1 MPLRPPE
8 FEVSPESPYAN
19 DTLGRQRRVEALCNL
34 IKEEAATAAV
44 VSIDGGFGTGKSVF
58 LRMSAVC
65 LRDAEVN
72 VVEFNAWQQSHTN
85 DPLVDMVAALA
96 AASSSDTAN
105 LKKIVLGMAGRVAAN
120 TLGQVVSAATGGALD
135 LTGIASA
142 NDDAPSDRFTAWNEA
157 EAQVANF
164 KQALAELVN
173 DGDGPLVVLVDE
185 LDRCLPSYAME
196 LLNTARHLF
205 DVPGVVIVLG
215 INRVELGHRVQKVY
229 GQSCDADAYLR
240 RFVDLAISLGDPP
253 AERIDAYVAGVFA
266 AAELDNDQTSRE
278 LQPALALRAG
288 QPGASMRDIEQTAHH
303 AAQIFSPAKKMPGW
317 AWNRATIA
325 MLLLRQID
333 RSLYEDYRA
342 GRCDVF
348 EAAKTLRSGLEPVSD
363 ALQPQQSSLAKMEA
377 MLLCLGDAHDF
388 GSDEVT
394 DFERRYVEAELGD
407 QSRAAACLHEVAR
420 LEDRLSGHTLPLRG
434 IADRIELIV

>member
-1 MPLRPPE
+1 MW
-8 FEVSPESPYAN
+8 V
-19 DTLGRQRRVEALCNL
+19 
-34 IKEEAATAAV
+34 
-44 VSIDGGFGTGKSVF
+44 
-58 LRMSAVC
+58 
-65 LRDAEVN
+65 
-72 VVEFNAWQQSHTN
+72 
-85 DPLVDMVAALA
+85 
-96 AASSSDTAN
+96 
-105 LKKIVLGMAGRVAAN
+105 
-120 TLGQVVSAATGGALD
+120 TGGVLD
-135 LTGIASA
+135 LAGIASA
-142 NDDAPSDRFTAWNEA
+142 NDDVPSDRFTAWNET
-157 EAQVANF
+157 EDHVANF
-164 KQALAELVN
+164 KRALAELVN
-173 DGDGPLVVLVDE
+173 GGDGPLVVLVDE

-253 AERIDAYVAGVFA
+253 TEQIETYVAGVFA
-266 AAELDNDQTSRE
+266 AAKLDNDQTSRE

-348 EAAKTLRSGLEPVSD
+348 DAAKTLRSGLEPLVD
-363 ALQPQQSSLAKMEA
+363 ALQPQQSSLAKMEV
-377 MLLCLGDAHDF
+377 MLLCLGGAHDF
-388 GSDEVT
+388 GSDEEA
-394 DFERRYVEAELGD
+394 DFERWYVDAELGD
-407 QSRAAACLHEVAR
+407 QSSAAACLQEMAR
-420 LEDRLSGHTLPLRG
+420 LENRLSGHTLTLRG
-434 IADRIELIV
+434 IADRIELIA

>member
-8 FEVSPESPYAN
+8 FEVSPENPYVN
-19 DTLGRQRRVEALCNL
+19 DTLGRQRRVDALCNL

-58 LRMSAVC
+58 LRMCAAC
-65 LRDAEVN
+65 LRDAAVH

-85 DPLVDMVAALA
+85 DPLVDMVATLA
-96 AASSSDTAN
+96 AASSSDTES
-105 LKKIVLGMAGRVAAN
+105 LKKIVLSMAGRVAFN
-120 TLGQVVSAATGGALD
+120 TLGQVVGAATGGVLD
-135 LTGIASA
+135 LTSIAGA
-142 NDDAPSDRFTAWNEA
+142 NDDVPSDRFTAWSEA
-157 EAQVANF
+157 EDHVANF
-164 KQALAELVN
+164 KRALAELVEG
-173 DGDGPLVVLVDE
+173 GDGPLVVLVDE

-240 RFVDLAISLGDPP
+240 RFVDLPISLGDPP
-253 AERIDAYVAGVFA
+253 AERIDPYVAGVFA
-266 AAELDNDQTSRE
+266 AARLYNDQTNKE

-288 QPGASMRDIEQTAHH
+288 QPGASMRDIEQAAHH

-325 MLLLRQID
+325 MLLLRQIN
-333 RSLYEDYRA
+333 RSLYEDFRA

-348 EAAKTLRSGLEPVSD
+348 EAAKTLRSGLEPVAD
-363 ALQPQQSSLAKMEA
+363 ALHPQQPSLAKMEV

-388 GSDEVT
+388 GSDEET
-394 DFERRYVEAELGD
+394 DFERRYVAAELGD
-407 QSRAAACLHEVAR
+407 QSSAAARLHELAR
-420 LEDRLSGHTLPLRG
+420 LENRLSGHTLTLRG
-434 IADRIELIV
+434 IADRIELIA